1 MYLSEV
7 QIQMVDIAAYHC
19 VEGDSAPFVVK
30 PIVVELV
37 FVNRADYV
45 ADVLVIVFQ
54 QQHEL
59 MPVLVLIVLKLNPKV
74 VVLGVVRKYEHTH
87 LGVGH

>member
-7 QIQMVDIAAYHC
+7 QVQVVDIAAYHC
-19 VEGDSAPFVVK
+19 VEGHPAPFVVK

-74 VVLGVVRKYEHTH
+74 VVLGVVRKYEHPH